1 MFNKFI
7 SISTCLESWSKLLV
21 QFWCQIWAL
30 IKFQIQFFDTFIEGH
45 GKPCSLQQIV
55 TQHPPVHHLN
65 RKFVINMTQLWINGK
80 QVTNFCLP
88 SIWTMAIRNAFCVHL
103 VSWMSFPM
111 VIYSLYILHC
121 KCRLELF
128 HTQNLYSCHVLLLL
142 SPHQTWMKYHTP
154 WWGSAN
160 NSQIRIKYFWGI

>member
-1 MFNKFI
+1 MWP
-7 SISTCLESWSKLLV
+7 ST
-21 QFWCQIWAL
+21 
-30 IKFQIQFFDTFIEGH
+30 
-45 GKPCSLQQIV
+45 
-55 TQHPPVHHLN
+55 HPAVHHLN

-154 WWGSAN
+154 WWGSVT
-160 NSQIRIKYFWGI
+160 NSQISIKYFWGAYIWTHGFFHFSCFQDVHKECIYTKHFNSFYSFPILTNKQFFGHL

>member
-1 MFNKFI
+1 VDK
-7 SISTCLESWSKLLV
+7 
-21 QFWCQIWAL
+21 
-30 IKFQIQFFDTFIEGH
+30 
-45 GKPCSLQQIV
+45 QQASY
-55 TQHPPVHHLN
+55 Q
-65 RKFVINMTQLWINGK
+65 
-80 QVTNFCLP
+80 FCLP

-111 VIYSLYILHC
+111 VICSLFILHC

-154 WWGSAN
+154 LWGSAT
-160 NSQIRIKYFWGI
+160 NSQIELNIFGGFNWTHGFFHFSCFQEVYKECIYLLLKERRYVT